1 MNNFGIAIKHY
12 WINYANFKGVTSK
25 PTYWWAVLFV
35 VVADLL
41 VQTIFPGHQETSM
54 WMDMEF
60 TRDVNSG
67 AYNLW
72 SLATLV
78 PSLSLLVRRLHDT
91 GRSGA
96 NAWFLLLPI
105 IGWILLLIWTLE
117 GTKSNQYSGEA
128 AN

>member
-1 MNNFGIAIKHY
+1 
-12 WINYANFKGVTSK
+12 
-25 PTYWWAVLFV
+25 
-35 VVADLL
+35 
-41 VQTIFPGHQETSM
+41 M

-117 GTKSNQYSGEA
+117 GTKSNQYSGEP